1 MELFDHDAHV
11 LELENS
17 YLSTVRFLSER
28 RKFQIKPNISYMQ
41 ALISFSDAMEYAGTH
56 FLVRCD
62 SQGTDASCQSVSSI
76 RFQTRIAHAGLGPP
90 TAPLSA
96 LDAV

>member
-1 MELFDHDAHV
+1 
-11 LELENS
+11 
-17 YLSTVRFLSER
+17 
-28 RKFQIKPNISYMQ
+28 MQ

-62 SQGTDASCQSVSSI
+62 SQGTDTSCQSVSSI